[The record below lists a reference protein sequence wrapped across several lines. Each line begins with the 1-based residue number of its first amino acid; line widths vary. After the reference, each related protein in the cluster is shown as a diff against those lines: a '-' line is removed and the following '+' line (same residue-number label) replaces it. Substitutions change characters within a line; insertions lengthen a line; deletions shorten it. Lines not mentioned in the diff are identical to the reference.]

1 MARIWTLQDLDVIPR
16 RGWLRDPPPITPLPR
31 LAAELGLDFL
41 GVKRDDLCPALHGGA
56 KPRKLDY
63 LLAAPPFADAEAWA
77 ASGGIGSG
85 NVVAVL
91 SAGKELGR
99 AVHAHLF
106 WTEVSA
112 GTLDNLAF
120 TASGAA
126 SITFYGSPA
135 ELALRRPWLLLGA
148 RAGSLP
154 AVPPGTTTPL
164 GMVGLVRAALEL
176 RGQVEAGELP
186 EPARVYV
193 PLGSGGIAVG
203 LSVGLGLAGLRTT
216 VCAVAVVGRA
226 LSMRVRLQRMQ
237 RELAA
242 LLEEAG
248 LGPVPP
254 PAPLVVDHGHL
265 GRGYAIPT
273 PASLAACEA
282 LAGEGLTL
290 EPVYAGKAMA
300 ALMTDAARRRLGP
313 VLFWQTARKGL
324 LPHDEGWRDRLPRP
338 LRRRLAAPGRVGR
351 RRVLVALGCAGAAI
365 AIGARL
371 SGYPARPGWEG
382 AVLSAREAEI
392 VRAAAEALLPEEARG
407 QALDTVPAAVDR
419 YLVGMP
425 PRVLREAHAMLG
437 VLEHGTTPLGGRLRR
452 MTSLPP
458 AEREAYLAGL
468 DARGGLLSQCYRGL
482 RDLVMLAYYQQPPE
496 WAAIGYEGP
505 RVGASYDP
513 RGPGRMQW
521 PAYDALI
528 APEGALPRG
537 AAR

>member
-1 MARIWTLQDLDVIPR
+1 MGRVVLLQDLDVIPR
-16 RGWLRDPPPITPLPR
+16 RGWLREPAPVTPLPR
-31 LAAELGLDFL
+31 LAADLGLDFI
-41 GVKRDDLCPALHGGA
+41 GVKRDDLCPALHGGS

-63 LLAAPPFADAEAWA
+63 LLAAPRFADAGSWA

-85 NVVAVL
+85 NVVAVTA
-91 SAGKELGR
+91 AGLEMGR
-99 AVHAHLF
+99 PVHAHLF

-112 GTLDNLAF
+112 GILDNLAF

-126 SITFYGSPA
+126 SVTFYGSA
-135 ELALRRPWLLLGA
+135 EELALRRPSLLLGGGGA
-148 RAGSLP
+148 LP
-154 AVPPGTTTPL
+154 AVPPGATTPL

-186 EPARVYV
+186 EPSRIYV

-226 LSMRVRLQRMQ
+226 LSMRVRLLWMQ
-237 RELAA
+237 RKLAA

-265 GRGYAIPT
+265 GGGYGIPT
-273 PASLAACEA
+273 PESLAACEA
-282 LAGEGLTL
+282 LAAEGLTL

-300 ALMTDAARRRLGP
+300 GLLQDAARRRLGP
-313 VLFWQTARKGL
+313 VLFWQTARKGP
-324 LPHDEGWRDRLPRP
+324 LPRDEGWRDRLPRS
-338 LRRRLAAPGRVGR
+338 LRRRLAVRGRSDR
-351 RRVLVALGCAGAAI
+351 RRVIVALGAVGAAI

-371 SGYPARPGWEG
+371 SGYPERPGWQG
-382 AVLSAREAEI
+382 AVLSAEEAEI
-392 VRAAAEALLPEEARG
+392 VRAAAEALLPEEAHA
-407 QALDTVPAAVDR
+407 QTLDTIPARVDR
-419 YLVGMP
+419 YLVGMSP
-425 PRVLREAHAMLG
+425 GVLREIHVMLA

-458 AEREAYLAGL
+458 AARGAYLAGL
-468 DARGGLLSQCYRGL
+468 DARGGLLAQCYCGL
-482 RDLVMLAYYQQPPE
+482 RDLVMLAHYQQPETWP
-496 WAAIGYEGP
+496 AIGYEGP
-505 RVGASYDP
+505 RVALSYDP
-513 RGPGRMQW
+513 RGAGRMQW

-528 APEGALPRG
+528 APAGALPRG
-537 AAR
+537 IAR